1 MSNRDVLVPRV
12 STLTILPS
20 HPSIPYGDTFS
31 IVATK
36 RGTEVVPLES
46 NTIADAKMYYVRKG
60 DLSHRRALLD
70 IEAEDVFW
78 WQNFWRILFAGVMTP
93 LCVLMVR
100 SEWPTDDEE
109 DDGEDDE
116 KKEKETKKDK

>member
-1 MSNRDVLVPRV
+1 M
-12 STLTILPS
+12 
-20 HPSIPYGDTFS
+20 
-31 IVATK
+31 ATK
-36 RGTEVVPLES
+36 RGTEVV
-46 NTIADAKMYYVRKG
+46 ADAKMYYVRKG

-109 DDGEDDE
+109 DEDGEDGE
-116 KKEKETKKDK
+116 KDEKETKKEK